1 LYKRLLFIVSEDW
14 YFVSHRLH
22 LAVSAINAGY
32 SVALLSHY
40 TKHQEKIKLAGVE
53 TINWQLNRGSKNLIK
68 EIISIKGVVTTIR
81 QFQPSLIH
89 SVAIKPVLYSGI
101 ACKMIGLRNRV
112 FALAGLGFIF
122 TSDKRSAKYLRPI
135 IKYSFKFLFKG
146 DKTRLIVQNPE
157 DQAALSTANII
168 NENNISL
175 IRGSGVN
182 MNLYSFSKIPEGTP
196 IIMLPARML
205 WDKGIGEF
213 VKVAKI
219 LKQSGIK
226 ARFVLVGSPDVHNP
240 ETINDFQLKNWE
252 NDQIIEWWGQKED
265 MAKMYYQSTIVCLP
279 SYREGLPKSLLEAAS
294 CGRPIV
300 TYDVPGCREIVKDG
314 YNGYLVQLKSINGL
328 VQAISQLLNDHKLC
342 VQMGKNGRKL
352 VKKHFSQEQIA
363 NETLAVWEEVL
374 S

>member
-1 LYKRLLFIVSEDW
+1 MHKRLLFIISEDW

-22 LAVSAINAGY
+22 LAVSAIKAGY

-40 TKHQEKIKLAGVE
+40 TKHQEKIKLAGIE
-53 TINWQLNRGSKNLIK
+53 TINWPLNRGSKNLIK
-68 EIISIKGVVTTIR
+68 EIISIKGIVSTIR

-89 SVAIKPVLYSGI
+89 SVAMKPVLYSGI

-146 DKTRLIVQNPE
+146 DKTRLILQNPE

-168 NENNISL
+168 NENNVSL

-205 WDKGIGEF
+205 WDKGVGEF

-252 NDQIIEWWGQKED
+252 NDEIIEWWGQKED
-265 MAKMYYQSTIVCLP
+265 MAKVYYQSTIVCLP

-314 YNGYLVQLKSINGL
+314 YNGYLVQLKSIDGL
-328 VQAISQLLNDHKLC
+328 VQAISQLINYYELC